1 MVMKNTKTK
10 VTLKGMLQ
18 VSWGLSALLGFLI
31 YVMVVVT
38 GLQLQVA
45 QVNADSSLSVR
56 DQIRLDRLITCQEEY
71 KKSEI
76 NEQFLYWQIP
86 AVRCATY
93 STLIMAFE
101 SNYGQSRKCIEQKNC
116 HGMKG
121 NGRDHPAW
129 FITFNTYTEWR
140 QWFADRYFKFHYKK
154 NIRTFVHNWSETDQ
168 EVYTKFV
175 EDRYWVVYN
184 ELETLYINN

>member
-18 VSWGLSALLGFLI
+18 VSWGLSAFLGFLI

-38 GLQLQVA
+38 SLQLQVE
-45 QVNADSSLSVR
+45 QVSATTPLSIR
-56 DQIRLDRLITCQEEY
+56 DQIRLDRLESCQEAY
-71 KKSEI
+71 KESEI
-76 NEQFLYWQIP
+76 NEQFLYKQIP

-101 SNYGQSRKCIEQKNC
+101 SNYGQSKKCIEQKNC

-121 NGRDHPAW
+121 NGYDTPRG
-129 FITFNTYTEWR
+129 FLTFNTYREWR
-140 QWFADRYFKFHYKK
+140 DYFSKKYFQWHYKK
-154 NIRTFVHNWSETDQ
+154 DIKTFVHNWSMTDQ
-168 EVYTKFV
+168 AVYTKFV
-175 EDRYWVVYN
+175 EDRYWLVYN